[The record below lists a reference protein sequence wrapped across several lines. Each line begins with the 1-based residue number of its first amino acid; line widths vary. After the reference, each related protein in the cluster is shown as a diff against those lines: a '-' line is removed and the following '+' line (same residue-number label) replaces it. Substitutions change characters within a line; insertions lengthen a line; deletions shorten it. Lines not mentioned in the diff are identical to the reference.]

1 MERSNDRTGS
11 DRHGGF
17 LSDRYLPS
25 HLTTRAMAGYGMRS
39 LGSEE
44 MMDRIEQQLEDLIEE
59 VRKLIDAQK

>member
-1 MERSNDRTGS
+1 
-11 DRHGGF
+11 
-17 LSDRYLPS
+17 
-25 HLTTRAMAGYGMRS
+25 MAGYGMRS